1 MYSALEPLPAA
12 SQQRPVQQPVQQAMP
27 QPQPQPQQQP
37 GAMPRPVMMMP
48 VQNVPQAWQQPY
60 AGGYQGSFAQPAAS
74 SAAVQPPVQRPYA
87 AAGAAPAVVSK
98 SARAPGAGSTSPA
111 GPPPRCFLPKE
122 AGPCRAA
129 TPAWHFDA
137 EKKSCERF
145 TFGGC
150 GGNGNKFASEDACR
164 RACSASAPSEPGVE
178 LVVAQCGV
186 ERAPGAPAF
195 QVAPAAGAPM
205 VVSLRGATPGGPL
218 LVFAGRRTAEEAP
231 ETAAVPASLGDCAGT
246 TLGLGGGF
254 ATAASDA
261 EGILAFRLGEV
272 GPDGTAYFVF
282 EGDAPQD
289 GDPCHEF
296 VLQAVDAACKP
307 SNAVDTR
314 TG

>member
-1 MYSALEPLPAA
+1 MYSAPKPLPAT
-12 SQQRPVQQPVQQAMP
+12 VQQPVPQAM
-27 QPQPQPQQQP
+27 PQPQPQQQP
-37 GAMPRPVMMMP
+37 GAMPRPMMVPP
-48 VQNVPQAWQQPY
+48 VQHVPQAWQQPY
-60 AGGYQGSFAQPAAS
+60 AGGYQGSFAQPTAS
-74 SAAVQPPVQRPYA
+74 SAVQPPVQRPYA

-111 GPPPRCFLPKE
+111 GPPPRCFLPKDS
-122 AGPCRAA
+122 GPCRAA

-150 GGNGNKFASEDACR
+150 GGNANKFASEDACR
-164 RACSASAPSEPGVE
+164 RACSTSAPSEPSVK
-178 LVVAQCGV
+178 LTVAQCGV
-186 ERAPGAPAF
+186 ERATGAPAF

-205 VVSLRGATPGGPL
+205 VVALRGATPGGPL
-218 LVFAGRRTAEEAP
+218 LVFAGRRMAEEAP

-254 ATAASDA
+254 ATASDA

-282 EGDAPQD
+282 EGDVPQD
-289 GDPCHEF
+289 GDPCHDY

-314 TG
+314 RTG